1 MNKVSLAKA
10 ILKTGVIIV
19 AILAALTIVI
29 AYPMVIMV
37 PIFSIM
43 FFMVGYTLYTLT
55 IDFYKDIEGRKTK

>member
-37 PIFSIM
+37 LLFAIM

-55 IDFYKDIEGRKTK
+55 IDFYKDIECRKTK